1 MKLFFSLFL
10 LIFSLNY
17 SFANEIN
24 NEQLI
29 SIAVN
34 SDDREERNILRDK
47 YRNPV
52 ETLSFFGLSKDMKVL
67 ELTPGRGWYS
77 EILGKYMKGTDNY
90 YVAKY
95 DPPQFAIEIINKI
108 QKEFVTYFSNNTD
121 KFGKIKYISINEDFE
136 IISDQNK
143 FDMVLTFRN
152 THNWLDRN
160 KAKKIYSSIYK
171 LMKKGGVLGVVQHR
185 ADESSDL
192 NYKGGYVKES
202 FLIKFIEEQGF
213 KFLEKSEINSNSKDL
228 KNYEKG
234 VWTLPPTFRLGEKD
248 KSKYSKI
255 GESDRMTL
263 KFAK

>member
-52 ETLSFFGLSKDMKVL
+52 ETLSFFGLSKEMKVL

-77 EILGKYMKGTDNY
+77 EILGKYMKGTENY

-143 FDMVLTFRN
+143 FDMVLTLRN

-160 KAKKIYSSIYK
+160 KAEKIYSSIYK
-171 LMKKGGVLGVVQHR
+171 
-185 ADESSDL
+185 
-192 NYKGGYVKES
+192 N
-202 FLIKFIEEQGF
+202 
-213 KFLEKSEINSNSKDL
+213 
-228 KNYEKG
+228 
-234 VWTLPPTFRLGEKD
+234 
-248 KSKYSKI
+248 
-255 GESDRMTL
+255 RMSR
-263 KFAK
+263 